1 MSTDLRAKLFIFAFL
16 FTLTII
22 GFSFY
27 DFCLLNFKKVLEKAG
42 GLWYHY
48 IVNLHTKDVKNEAA

>member
-27 DFCLLNFKKVLEKAG
+27 DFCLLNFKKYLKMQEVYGIITL
-42 GLWYHY
+42 L
-48 IVNLHTKDVKNEAA
+48 ISTQRM